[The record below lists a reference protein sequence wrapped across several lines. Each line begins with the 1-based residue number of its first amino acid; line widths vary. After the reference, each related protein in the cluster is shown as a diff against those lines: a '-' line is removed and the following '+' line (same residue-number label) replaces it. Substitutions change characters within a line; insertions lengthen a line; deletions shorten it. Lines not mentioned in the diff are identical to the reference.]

1 MSIDIYKPSYI
12 KEIEF
17 VFGKEYAK
25 MFQAILE
32 QGNKYEKDGICYV
45 PIRIDELCNQ
55 LPYSRSRIR
64 EMFKR
69 MKLFG
74 LIQKEDKGIGEISLY
89 SIAPKGME
97 FLIEDFVNRNIL

>member
-1 MSIDIYKPSYI
+1 
-12 KEIEF
+12 
-17 VFGKEYAK
+17 
-25 MFQAILE
+25 
-32 QGNKYEKDGICYV
+32 
-45 PIRIDELCNQ
+45 
-55 LPYSRSRIR
+55 
-64 EMFKR
+64 MFKR